1 MMLTVVETGVF
12 SLQREEGAS
21 AGAAVADIDKRRAAT
36 CHGAQRIS
44 WSGGLHPHSE
54 ARGMLPILQRH

>member
-1 MMLTVVETGVF
+1 MLASVETGVF
-12 SLQREEGAS
+12 SLQKEEGAS
-21 AGAAVADIDKRRAAT
+21 AGAAVAHIDKRRAAT

-44 WSGGLHPHSE
+44 WSGGLHPHFE